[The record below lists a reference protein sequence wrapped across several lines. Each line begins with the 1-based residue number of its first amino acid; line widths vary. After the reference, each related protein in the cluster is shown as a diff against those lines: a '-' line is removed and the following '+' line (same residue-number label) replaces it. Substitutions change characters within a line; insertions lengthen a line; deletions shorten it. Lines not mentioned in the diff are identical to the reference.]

1 MSVFTEYD
9 HRQMHINAARMPLC
23 IGKLRKIAHADS
35 NWEYY
40 YNPQGGYCMA
50 VAKPESGAGTSV
62 FGKVSYVRQLVREGR
77 IKPSALTKYGR
88 RLLRA

>member
-9 HRQMHINAARMPLC
+9 FRQMHVNAARMPLC
-23 IGKLRKIAHADS
+23 VGKLRKIAHADS

-40 YNPQGGYCMA
+40 YNPQGGYCLS
-50 VAKPESGAGTSV
+50 VAKPESGCDTSV
-62 FGKVSYVRQLVREGR
+62 FGKVSYIRQCVRNGI

-88 RLLRA
+88 RLLRT